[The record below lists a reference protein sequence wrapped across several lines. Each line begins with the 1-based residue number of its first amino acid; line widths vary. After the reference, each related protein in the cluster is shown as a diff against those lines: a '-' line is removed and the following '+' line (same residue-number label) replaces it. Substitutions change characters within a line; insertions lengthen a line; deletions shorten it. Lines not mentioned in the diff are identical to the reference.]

1 MNAGGPDT
9 ARRIRAGRA
18 AVFLLCT
25 AVLLTFMLPA
35 AGGQREA
42 RADSP
47 QRVVLTFDDG
57 YNFDHRI
64 LDFLSSQGINAS
76 AFVIGS
82 WAQRNPSLLQEMDA
96 LGWDICNHTQNHPW
110 LTKCNDQQITAELNT
125 CQAVIG
131 SITGQY
137 LPIFRPPGGFIDG
150 RVMNVASSAGYAPV
164 MWDFDSRDSAATAPP
179 VQDRVNYI
187 VGAASDGD
195 IILFHFGGRNTLE
208 LVIGVVQGLQQRGF
222 SFVTLS
228 ELYGWKEL
236 VRGGDSGPG
245 IAGAAMRFYF
255 AEGTTRPGFEEWV
268 LVLNPGSKTAT
279 VRARYYSSREE
290 LVKEYSVPPRERLSI
305 SVKDEVPWQDDVS
318 VVLESSTPVAAERML
333 YFDRGL
339 GYSGGSLSRGVSETS
354 SIFFFPEGTVRP
366 GFEEYLAVFNPSGI
380 VAAQVEVEFHASGD
394 ETRKAV
400 FDVEP
405 LARLTLRVNDVVES
419 GDYAMVVRS
428 SAAVVAERSEYF
440 AYNDILT
447 GSHCAAGVTRP
458 SGRWFFA
465 EGTTRGLFD
474 SYLTVFNPCDYDTWL
489 EVRMIVSD
497 GSLRVEALALA
508 AGERKTIFL
517 NSYLPPD
524 SDYSLSIS
532 SLLPVVAERAA
543 YFQTH
548 NSAGG
553 YCSPG
558 TTQAQGTWLFP
569 EGCTGPGFS
578 EWLAL
583 FNPAGEE
590 QVVTVDYMC
599 GDGRVVSREY
609 LLPPEG
615 RVTVDVACEA
625 GQVEEVAME
634 VRSPVGVVAERSI
647 YFNRQGL

>member
-1 MNAGGPDT
+1 MPSGGLKACKAT
-9 ARRIRAGRA
+9 
-18 AVFLLCT
+18 VFFLGA
-25 AVLLTFMLPA
+25 AVLLTAILPA
-35 AGGQREA
+35 AGGGGEA

-64 LDFLSSQGINAS
+64 LDYLNSQGITAS

-82 WAQRNPSLLQEMDA
+82 WAQRNPALLQEMDA

-110 LTKCNDQQITAELNT
+110 LTKLTDQQIVAELNT

-137 LPIFRPPGGFIDG
+137 LPLFRPPGGFIDG

-164 MWDFDSRDSAATAPP
+164 MWDFDSRDSAAIDSP

-187 VGAASDGD
+187 VGTAGDGD

-208 LVIGVVQGLQQRGF
+208 LVTGVVQGLQQRGF

-245 IAGAAMRFYF
+245 IAGAAMRYYF
-255 AEGTTRPGFEEWV
+255 AEGTTRTGFEEWV
-268 LVLNPGSKTAT
+268 LVLNPGSKAAT
-279 VRARYYSSREE
+279 VRARYYSSGEE
-290 LVKEYSVPPRERLSI
+290 LIKEYSIPPRERLSI

-318 VVLESSTPVAAERML
+318 VVLESSTPIAAERML
-333 YFDRGL
+333 YFNRGL
-339 GYSGGSLSRGVSETS
+339 GFGGGSLSRGASEAS
-354 SIFFFPEGTVRP
+354 STFFFPEGTVRP
-366 GFEEYLAVFNPSGI
+366 GFDEYLAVFNPSGI
-380 VAAQVEVEFHASGD
+380 VAAQVGVEFHASGG
-394 ETRKAV
+394 ETQEAA

-405 LARLTLRVNDVVES
+405 LSRFTLCVNDVVES
-419 GDYAMVVRS
+419 GDYSMVVRS
-428 SAAVVAERSEYF
+428 SAPVVAERSEYF

-447 GSHCAAGVTRP
+447 GSHCAAGVTAP
-458 SGRWFFA
+458 NGRWFFA
-465 EGTTRGLFD
+465 EGTTRSLFE

-497 GSLRVEALALA
+497 GSLRVETLGLA

-517 NSYLPPD
+517 NSYLPAD
-524 SDYSLSIS
+524 VDYSLSIS

-543 YFQTH
+543 YFQAH
-548 NSAGG
+548 NIAGG

-558 TTQAQGTWLFP
+558 VTQAQETWLFP
-569 EGCTGPGFS
+569 EGCTSPGFS

-583 FNPAGEE
+583 FNPSREE
-590 QVVTVDYMC
+590 QVVKVDYLC
-599 GDGRVVSREY
+599 GDGEVVSREY

-615 RVTVDVACEA
+615 RVTVDVAGEVGEA
-625 GQVEEVAME
+625 EEVAME
-634 VRSPVGVVAERSI
+634 VSSPEGIVAERSI
-647 YFNRQGL
+647 YFNRGGL

>member
-1 MNAGGPDT
+1 MPPESRKACT
-9 ARRIRAGRA
+9 A
-18 AVFLLCT
+18 AVFILGA
-25 AVLLTFMLPA
+25 AVLLTLLLPA
-35 AGGQREA
+35 AGGRGEA
-42 RADSP
+42 RADTP

-57 YNFDHRI
+57 YNLDHRI
-64 LDFLSSQGINAS
+64 LDYLNSQGITAS

-82 WAQRNPSLLQEMDA
+82 WAQRNPALLQEMDA

-110 LTKCNDQQITAELNT
+110 LTKLTDQQIVAELNT

-164 MWDFDSRDSAATAPP
+164 MWDFDSRDSSSVDLPI
-179 VQDRVNYI
+179 QDRVNYI
-187 VGAASDGD
+187 VGTAGDGD

-208 LVIGVVQGLQQRGF
+208 LVTGVVQGLQQRGF

-245 IAGAAMRFYF
+245 ITSAAMRYYF

-268 LVLNPGSKTAT
+268 LVLNPGRETAT
-279 VRARYYSSREE
+279 LRARYYSSQEE
-290 LVKEYSVPPRERLSI
+290 VVKEYSIPPRERLSI
-305 SVKDEVPWQDDVS
+305 SVRAEVPWQDDVS
-318 VVLESSTPVAAERML
+318 VVLESSTPIAAERML
-333 YFDRGL
+333 YFNRGL
-339 GYSGGSLSRGVSETS
+339 GYSGGSLSRGTS
-354 SIFFFPEGTVRP
+354 DASGIFFFPEGTVRT

-380 VAAQVEVEFHASGD
+380 VEARVGVEFHGSTG
-394 ETRKAV
+394 ETKEAA

-405 LARLTLRVNDVVES
+405 LSRLTLRVNDVVES
-419 GDYAMVVRS
+419 GDYSMVVRS
-428 SAAVVAERSEYF
+428 SAPVVAERSEYF

-447 GSHCAAGVTRP
+447 GSHCVPGVMQP
-458 SGRWFFA
+458 NGRWFFA
-465 EGTTRGLFD
+465 EGTTRNFFE
-474 SYLTVFNPCDYDTWL
+474 SYLTVFNPCDYNTWL

-497 GSLRVEALALA
+497 GSLRKEVLDLA
-508 AGERKTIFL
+508 AGERKTIYL

-524 SDYSLSIS
+524 VDYSLSIS

-548 NSAGG
+548 NIVGG

-558 TTQAQGTWLFP
+558 ATQAQETWLFP
-569 EGCTGPGFS
+569 EGCTSPGFS

-583 FNPAGEE
+583 FNPGGVE
-590 QVVTVDYMC
+590 QIVTVNYLC
-599 GDGRVVSREY
+599 GDGEEVSSEY
-609 LLPPEG
+609 FLPPES
-615 RVTVDVACEA
+615 RVTVDVAACV
-625 GQVEEVAME
+625 GQAEEVAIE
-634 VRSPVGVVAERSI
+634 VSSPEGIVAERSI

>member
-1 MNAGGPDT
+1 MSPACFKECK
-9 ARRIRAGRA
+9 A
-18 AVFLLCT
+18 AVFFLAA
-25 AVLLTFMLPA
+25 AVLLAFMLPA
-35 AGGQREA
+35 AGGGGEA
-42 RADSP
+42 MADSS

-64 LDFLSSQGINAS
+64 LDFLSSQGITAS

-82 WAQRNPSLLQEMDA
+82 WAQRNPELLQEMDA
-96 LGWDICNHTQNHPW
+96 LGWDVCNHTQNHPW
-110 LTKCNDQQITAELNT
+110 LTKLTDQQIVAELNT

-150 RVMNVASSAGYAPV
+150 RVMNVASSTGYAPV
-164 MWDFDSRDSAATAPP
+164 MWDFDSRDSATTAPP

-187 VGAASDGD
+187 VGAAGDGD

-208 LVIGVVQGLQQRGF
+208 LVTGVVQGLQQRGF

-245 IAGAAMRFYF
+245 VASAALRHYF

-279 VRARYYSSREE
+279 VRAYYYSSREE
-290 LVKEYSVPPRERLSI
+290 LVKEYSIPPRGRLSLC
-305 SVKDEVPWQDDVS
+305 VRKEVPWQDDVS

-333 YFDRGL
+333 YFNRGL
-339 GYSGGSLSRGVSETS
+339 GYSGGSLSRGVSEAS
-354 SIFFFPEGTVRP
+354 SVFFFPEGSVRP
-366 GFEEYLAVFNPSGI
+366 GFEEYLAVFNPSGVI
-380 VAAQVEVEFHASGD
+380 AARVGVEFRTCGGEKQEEA
-394 ETRKAV
+394 
-400 FDVEP
+400 FDVDP
-405 LARLTLRVNDVVES
+405 LSRLTLRVNDLVES
-419 GDYAMVVRS
+419 GDYSMVVRA
-428 SAAVVAERSEYF
+428 SAPVVAERSEYF
-440 AYNDILT
+440 VYNDILT
-447 GSHCAAGVTRP
+447 GSHCSAGATMP
-458 SGRWFFA
+458 NGRWFFA
-465 EGTTRGLFD
+465 EGTTRDLFD
-474 SYLTVFNPCDYDTWL
+474 NYLTVLNPCDYDTWL
-489 EVRMIVSD
+489 EVRMIMSD
-497 GSLRVEALALA
+497 GSLRVEALGLA
-508 AGERKTIFL
+508 AGERKTLFL

-524 SDYSLSIS
+524 IDFSLRVS

-548 NSAGG
+548 NISGG

-558 TTQAQGTWLFP
+558 VTQAQETWLFP
-569 EGCTGPGFS
+569 EGCTSPGFS

-590 QVVTVDYMC
+590 QVVRVDYLC
-599 GDGRVVSREY
+599 GDGEVVSREY

-615 RVTVDVACEA
+615 RVTIDVACEA

-634 VRSPVGVVAERSI
+634 VSSPGGIVAERSI
-647 YFNRQGL
+647 YFNRRGL